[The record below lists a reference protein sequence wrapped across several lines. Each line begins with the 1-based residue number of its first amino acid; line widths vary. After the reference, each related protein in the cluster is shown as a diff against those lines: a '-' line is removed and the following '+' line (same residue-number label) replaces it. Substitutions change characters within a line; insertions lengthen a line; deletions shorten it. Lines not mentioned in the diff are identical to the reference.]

1 MKINEILNKYK
12 DIIIQYKDAS
22 DLEKAI
28 LALRNNSYSYA
39 EIQKALGN
47 PSKKFIRQV
56 LLKYDPELI
65 DIDTN
70 FHKLAKQKRISIEE
84 GEFRYRLIQT
94 NIWKWNLQGEDYEFY
109 IKDNELFMKDSFG
122 NEDKF
127 SDWDEST
134 QKQFLNEL
142 LRRINENRSSSTFYC
157 S

>member
-1 MKINEILNKYK
+1 MKLNEILKTYK

-142 LRRINENRSSSTFYC
+142 LLRINENR
-157 S
+157 

>member
-1 MKINEILNKYK
+1 MKINEILKKYK

-28 LALRNNSYSYA
+28 LALRNNSYSYT

-142 LRRINENRSSSTFYC
+142 LRRINENR
-157 S
+157 

>member
-1 MKINEILNKYK
+1 MKINDILKEHK
-12 DIIIQYKDAS
+12 DLIAQYKDAS

-94 NIWKWNLQGEDYEFY
+94 NIWKWNLQGDEYEFY
-109 IKDNELFMKDSFG
+109 IKDNELFMKDSLG
-122 NEDKF
+122 DEGKF

-142 LRRINENRSSSTFYC
+142 LGRITGNR
-157 S
+157 

>member
-1 MKINEILNKYK
+1 MKINEILKKYK

-142 LRRINENRSSSTFYC
+142 LRRINENR
-157 S
+157 

>member
-1 MKINEILNKYK
+1 MKLNEILKTYK

-94 NIWKWNLQGEDYEFY
+94 NIWKWNLQGDDYEFY

-142 LRRINENRSSSTFYC
+142 LRRINENR
-157 S
+157 

>member
-1 MKINEILNKYK
+1 MKLNEILKTYK

-47 PSKKFIRQV
+47 QQKKFIRQV

-127 SDWDEST
+127 SEWDEST
-134 QKQFLNEL
+134 QKQFLNDL
-142 LRRINENRSSSTFYC
+142 LRRINENR
-157 S
+157 

>member
-12 DIIIQYKDAS
+12 DIISSYKDAS

-142 LRRINENRSSSTFYC
+142 LRRINENR
-157 S
+157 

>member
-1 MKINEILNKYK
+1 MKLNEILKTYK
-12 DIIIQYKDAS
+12 DIIIQYKGAS

-142 LRRINENRSSSTFYC
+142 LRRINENR
-157 S
+157 

>member
-1 MKINEILNKYK
+1 MKLNEILKTYK

-39 EIQKALGN
+39 EIQKSLGN

-142 LRRINENRSSSTFYC
+142 LRRINKNR
-157 S
+157 

>member
-1 MKINEILNKYK
+1 M
-12 DIIIQYKDAS
+12 
-22 DLEKAI
+22 
-28 LALRNNSYSYA
+28 ALRNNSYSYA

-94 NIWKWNLQGEDYEFY
+94 NIWKWNLQGDDYEFY

-142 LRRINENRSSSTFYC
+142 LRRINENR
-157 S
+157 

>member
-1 MKINEILNKYK
+1 MKLNGILKTYK

-142 LRRINENRSSSTFYC
+142 LRRINENR
-157 S
+157 

>member
-1 MKINEILNKYK
+1 MKLNEILKTYK

-47 PSKKFIRQV
+47 PSKKIIRQV

-142 LRRINENRSSSTFYC
+142 LRRINENR
-157 S
+157 

>member
-1 MKINEILNKYK
+1 MKIDEILKEHKNLVV
-12 DIIIQYKDAS
+12 QYKDAS
-22 DLEKAI
+22 NLEKAI

-39 EIQKALGN
+39 KIQKALGN

-65 DIDTN
+65 NIDTN
-70 FHKLAKQKRISIEE
+70 FHKLAKQKKISIEE

-94 NIWKWNLQGEDYEFY
+94 NIWKWNLQGEDYEFF

-142 LRRINENRSSSTFYC
+142 LGQITENR
-157 S
+157 

>member
-70 FHKLAKQKRISIEE
+70 FNKLAKQKRVSIEE

-142 LRRINENRSSSTFYC
+142 LRRINENR
-157 S
+157 

>member
-109 IKDNELFMKDSFG
+109 RKGNELFMKDSFG

-142 LRRINENRSSSTFYC
+142 LRRINENR
-157 S
+157 

>member
-1 MKINEILNKYK
+1 MKLNEILKTYK

-127 SDWDEST
+127 YDWDEST

-142 LRRINENRSSSTFYC
+142 LRRINENR
-157 S
+157 

>member
-1 MKINEILNKYK
+1 MKLNEILKTYK

-22 DLEKAI
+22 DIEKAI
-28 LALRNNSYSYA
+28 LAPRNNSYSYA

-142 LRRINENRSSSTFYC
+142 LRRINENR
-157 S
+157 

>member
-1 MKINEILNKYK
+1 MKLNEILKTYK

-70 FHKLAKQKRISIEE
+70 FHKLAKQKIISIEE

-142 LRRINENRSSSTFYC
+142 LRRINENR
-157 S
+157 

>member
-1 MKINEILNKYK
+1 MKLNEILKTYK

-84 GEFRYRLIQT
+84 GEFRYRLIQI

-142 LRRINENRSSSTFYC
+142 LRRINENR
-157 S
+157 

>member
-28 LALRNNSYSYA
+28 LAFRNNSYSYA

-142 LRRINENRSSSTFYC
+142 LRRINENR
-157 S
+157 

>member
-142 LRRINENRSSSTFYC
+142 LRRINGNQ
-157 S
+157 

>member
-12 DIIIQYKDAS
+12 DIISQYKDAS

-94 NIWKWNLQGEDYEFY
+94 NIWKWNLQREDYEFY

-142 LRRINENRSSSTFYC
+142 LRRINENR
-157 S
+157 

>member
-1 MKINEILNKYK
+1 MKINEILKKYK
-12 DIIIQYKDAS
+12 DIISQYKDAS

-142 LRRINENRSSSTFYC
+142 LRRINENR
-157 S
+157 

>member
-1 MKINEILNKYK
+1 MKLNEILKTYK
-12 DIIIQYKDAS
+12 DIISQYKDAS

-94 NIWKWNLQGEDYEFY
+94 NIWKWNLQGDDYEFY

-142 LRRINENRSSSTFYC
+142 LRRINENR
-157 S
+157 

>member
-1 MKINEILNKYK
+1 MKLNEILKTYK

-94 NIWKWNLQGEDYEFY
+94 NIWKGNLQGEDYEFY

-142 LRRINENRSSSTFYC
+142 LRRINENR
-157 S
+157 

>member
-1 MKINEILNKYK
+1 MKLNEILKTYK

-109 IKDNELFMKDSFG
+109 IKVNELFMKDSFG

-142 LRRINENRSSSTFYC
+142 LRRINENR
-157 S
+157 

>member
-1 MKINEILNKYK
+1 MKINEILKKYK
-12 DIIIQYKDAS
+12 DIISQYKDAS

-94 NIWKWNLQGEDYEFY
+94 NIWKWNLQGED
-109 IKDNELFMKDSFG
+109 NELFMKDSFG

-142 LRRINENRSSSTFYC
+142 LRRINENR
-157 S
+157 

>member
-1 MKINEILNKYK
+1 MKLNEILKTYK

-142 LRRINENRSSSTFYC
+142 LRRINGNQ
-157 S
+157 

>member
-1 MKINEILNKYK
+1 MKLNEILKTYK

-70 FHKLAKQKRISIEE
+70 FHKLAKQKKISIEE

-142 LRRINENRSSSTFYC
+142 LRRINENR
-157 S
+157 

>member
-1 MKINEILNKYK
+1 MKLNEILKTYK

-56 LLKYDPELI
+56 LLKYEPGLI

-109 IKDNELFMKDSFG
+109 IKDNELFMKDSFA
-122 NEDKF
+122 NADKF
-127 SDWDEST
+127 SDRDEST

-142 LRRINENRSSSTFYC
+142 LRRINENR
-157 S
+157 

>member
-1 MKINEILNKYK
+1 MKLNEILKTYK

-28 LALRNNSYSYA
+28 LALRNNSYSYT
-39 EIQKALGN
+39 EIQKSLGN

-142 LRRINENRSSSTFYC
+142 LRRINENR
-157 S
+157 

>member
-1 MKINEILNKYK
+1 MKLNEILKTYK

-109 IKDNELFMKDSFG
+109 IKDNELFFDVYCPDKDYSMYKLPKTY
-122 NEDKF
+122 D
-127 SDWDEST
+127 SVRD
-134 QKQFLNEL
+134 FLLDFDNC
-142 LRRINENRSSSTFYC
+142 IIK
-157 S
+157 

>member
-70 FHKLAKQKRISIEE
+70 FHKLAKQKRVSIEE

-142 LRRINENRSSSTFYC
+142 LRRINENR
-157 S
+157 

>member
-1 MKINEILNKYK
+1 MKLNEILKTYK

-142 LRRINENRSSSTFYC
+142 LRRINENR
-157 S
+157 

>member
-1 MKINEILNKYK
+1 MKLNEILKAYK
-12 DIIIQYKDAS
+12 DIISQYKDAS

-142 LRRINENRSSSTFYC
+142 LRRINENR
-157 S
+157 

>member
-1 MKINEILNKYK
+1 MKLNEILKAYK
-12 DIIIQYKDAS
+12 DIISQYKDAS

-109 IKDNELFMKDSFG
+109 IKDNKLFMKDSFG

-134 QKQFLNEL
+134 QKQFLNEF
-142 LRRINENRSSSTFYC
+142 LRRINENR
-157 S
+157 